1 MSQPSQPTP
10 QPRPTTPWSNPPQV
24 PPRGPSYFTADPI
37 TVPDLPCGHL
47 PGDVHNDEC
56 AYWIGVAAGDY
67 PAPDAYVVTDAVTI
81 PPHLLGLL
89 PLTDPALR
97 DAA

>member
-1 MSQPSQPTP
+1 MPPGGPT
-10 QPRPTTPWSNPPQV
+10 
-24 PPRGPSYFTADPI
+24 YFPAAAPI

-47 PGDVHNDEC
+47 PGDVHDDEC
-56 AYWIGVAAGDY
+56 AYWVGVAAGDY
-67 PAPDAYVVTDAVTI
+67 PSPDAYVVTDAVTI